1 MIWKKLLAEHK
12 VHTHR
17 TSKQE
22 LDALRA
28 VITRDLSDAAVTG
41 LSEDRRFA
49 TAYNA
54 ALQAAKMAI
63 ACAGYRLANTPGHH
77 RLTFDA
83 ARLALGSS
91 AIRSLD
97 YFETCRRKR
106 NVIDYDHAFV
116 ATKTEA
122 EEIVAEAGH
131 FSNWSNP
138 GSRHTIP
145 SSLLD
150 WIRPGALAFVTAN
163 SDLRLPMDDVLMSTS
178 EIGCRMGCS

>member
-12 VHTHR
+12 VHTHS
-17 TSKQE
+17 TSKKE

-28 VITRDLSDAAVTG
+28 VITRDLSDAAVKG

-63 ACAGYRLANTPGHH
+63 ACAGYR
-77 RLTFDA
+77 
-83 ARLALGSS
+83 SS
-91 AIRSLD
+91 AVRSLD

-122 EEIVAEAGH
+122 EEIVAEAQA
-131 FSNWSNP
+131 FFKLVENWIAAHHP
-138 GSRHTIP
+138 KLIP
-145 SSLLD
+145 
-150 WIRPGALAFVTAN
+150 
-163 SDLRLPMDDVLMSTS
+163 
-178 EIGCRMGCS
+178 